1 MVLLGVKAE
10 GPWLISSWKLAYG
23 VGWMNICKAA
33 LCMYP
38 DLIDG
43 EILLAGFASPKR
55 AEISCVDD
63 ILNLEESNTLII
75 RGASRLVKARIEVI
89 FHNQLQFIDVCVERN
104 ANSQKPITKI
114 SINQYAS
121 TLIVL
126 KYICI
131 WRFLIQRLNA
141 ILHSSAQYEQRF
153 SFCPITQADY
163 RLHDTADEPRSVSGI
178 PPAQYQASAT

>member
-104 ANSQKPITKI
+104 DKFT
-114 SINQYAS
+114 
-121 TLIVL
+121 
-126 KYICI
+126 
-131 WRFLIQRLNA
+131 
-141 ILHSSAQYEQRF
+141 E
-153 SFCPITQADY
+153 ADY
-163 RLHDTADEPRSVSGI
+163 KNFNKSIS
-178 PPAQYQASAT
+178 

>member
-63 ILNLEESNTLII
+63 ILNFEESNTLII

-104 ANSQKPITKI
+104 DKFT
-114 SINQYAS
+114 
-121 TLIVL
+121 
-126 KYICI
+126 
-131 WRFLIQRLNA
+131 
-141 ILHSSAQYEQRF
+141 E
-153 SFCPITQADY
+153 ADY
-163 RLHDTADEPRSVSGI
+163 KNFNKSI
-178 PPAQYQASAT
+178 CQYLDSIEIHMHMAFPDSKA